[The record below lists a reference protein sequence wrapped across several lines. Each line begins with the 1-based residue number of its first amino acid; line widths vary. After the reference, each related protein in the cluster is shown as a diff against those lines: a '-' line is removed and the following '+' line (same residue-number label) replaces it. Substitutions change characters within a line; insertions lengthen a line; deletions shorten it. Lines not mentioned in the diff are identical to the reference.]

1 MISAY
6 FCFTASSS
14 GVEQAFS
21 QLDRCHLQNGRR
33 RVGAD
38 AFRRSL
44 QALSF
49 QSDKA
54 AHSKII
60 EDARVLFAAGRIE
73 YKKNRGQGRKVRLDC
88 GVRGKERNTSEAAW
102 LRKRKLAVEG
112 AVQSLPSAGS
122 AAPDIQMGDL
132 PEQMQKECRR
142 LQAATVKRLCEAK
155 DDNYLLPGEDP
166 TEEQMKDWK
175 QKRKENDKKNRS
187 REAEIKSGQLM
198 VTKPIEYRLIGSYLQ
213 GAVLWFP
220 QANLLERQVALNF
233 GAHVLTDS
241 LENASVFV
249 VTDDTPEPRAQWYA
263 VLTGGTLLSRSFF
276 SQKAG
281 FCVMYKAAIQEPEV
295 LYLSEKF
302 QSKHPPLAAAL
313 THLSGQITSKWKVIR
328 GSLDEARACSKKFVC
343 LCKDS
348 EDKKTHKKNGLQVH
362 TAASFLRKIQNSSC
376 KKNQSG
382 FWK

>member
-1 MISAY
+1 M
-6 FCFTASSS
+6 
-14 GVEQAFS
+14 QK
-21 QLDRCHLQNGRR
+21 GRR

-44 QALSF
+44 LALSF

-54 AHSKII
+54 AHLKII
-60 EDARVLFAAGRIE
+60 EDARVLFAAGRIC
-73 YKKNRGQGRKVRLDC
+73 YKKNKEQGRKVRLDC

-102 LRKRKLAVEG
+102 LRKRKHAVQG
-112 AVQSLPSAGS
+112 AVQCLPSAGS
-122 AAPDIQMGDL
+122 AAASDIQMGDL
-132 PEQMQKECRR
+132 PEKMQKECRR

-155 DDNYLLPGEDP
+155 EDNYLLPGEEP

-175 QKRKENDKKNRS
+175 QKRKENDKKNAKG
-187 REAEIKSGQLM
+187 EAEIKSGQLM
-198 VTKPIEYRLIGSYLQ
+198 VTKPVDYSQIGSHLQ
-213 GAVLWFP
+213 GAILWFP
-220 QANLLERQVALNF
+220 QASLLERQVALNF

-241 LENASVFV
+241 LDAASVFV
-249 VTDDTPEPRAQWYA
+249 VTDDAPEPRAQWYA

-276 SQKAG
+276 SQQAG

-302 QSKHPPLAAAL
+302 QRKHPPLATAL
-313 THLSGQITSKWKVIR
+313 TNLSGQVTSKWKVI
-328 GSLDEARACSKKFVC
+328 GGTLDEARASSKKLVC

-348 EDKKTHKKNGLQVH
+348 SDRKVHKKNGVQVH
-362 TAASFLRKIQNSSC
+362 TAASFLHKIQKAFC
-376 KKNQSG
+376 KKNESG